1 MGLDGEAMEEDSRKI
16 LVERDEFVSEQDP
29 EVLEWYGGR
38 RDAFHLLFHQIVACG
53 LDRHS

>member
-1 MGLDGEAMEEDSRKI
+1 MEEDSRKI
-16 LVERDEFVSEQDP
+16 LVEKDEFVSEQDL

-38 RDAFHLLFHQIVACG
+38 RDAFHLLFHQIVARG